1 MGQYLD
7 DNGLR
12 YLWTKIKNIF
22 VAKESGKGLSSNDFT
37 AAYKSKLDGIA
48 NNANNYSLPTAS
60 ASTLGGI
67 KVGSGLSIS
76 NGVLS
81 ASGGQSLRV
90 IQEQTGS
97 WVCKYDNDYEV
108 TITIPSSAVLIY
120 VEAGP
125 GDPDWEESSS
135 TSRTKGQL
143 WILAGTRTSS
153 QISNFSY
160 TYDIYYPITKSANV
174 SHIYDGERGT
184 PSNSLIITS
193 KDEDNFYI
201 SHYKVLGI

>member
-22 VAKESGKGLSSNDFT
+22 VAKETGKGLSSNDFT

-76 NGVLS
+76 NGILS
-81 ASGGQSLRV
+81 ASGGLQFATVEVDFNSMSDGDMW
-90 IQEQTGS
+90 TGLDREMTVQFPFAIKMAFVS
-97 WVCKYDNDYEV
+97 FGLLTGETLQIFQPGYSGEWDIKNGSTTSNVTVTFSSDGLSFHASCDWSEDPIEV
-108 TITIPSSAVLIY
+108 KT
-120 VEAGP
+120 
-125 GDPDWEESSS
+125 
-135 TSRTKGQL
+135 
-143 WILAGTRTSS
+143 
-153 QISNFSY
+153 
-160 TYDIYYPITKSANV
+160 
-174 SHIYDGERGT
+174 
-184 PSNSLIITS
+184 
-193 KDEDNFYI
+193 FY
-201 SHYKVLGI
+201 LFG